1 MRYIGKHIALD
12 AVLTVLRKY
21 GTVIVLALMSIVQI
35 GFFIDA
41 SRDAQQMD
49 RQVAIPHNMVFLM
62 EDLDL
67 DELDDEDYEV
77 AICKQFSEDNVFAN
91 NCATIFQT
99 GKPVEAKCSL
109 TLLRGQVRR
118 CFPRSCIADSHNYTP
133 FVDNRKWRGFAPC
146 HFFC

>member
-1 MRYIGKHIALD
+1 M
-12 AVLTVLRKY
+12 LTVLRKY
-21 GTVIVLALMSIVQI
+21 GTVVILALTSIVQI

-67 DELDDEDYEV
+67 DELDDEDSEV
-77 AICKQFSEDNVFAN
+77 AIWKQFSEDNAFAN
-91 NCATIFQT
+91 NGATIFQT

-109 TLLRGQVRR
+109 ALLRGQVRR
-118 CFPRSCIADSHNYTP
+118 YSPGNSIADSHNLFHSLDTKSG
-133 FVDNRKWRGFAPC
+133 VDLLHAT
-146 HFFC
+146 FFTY

>member
-1 MRYIGKHIALD
+1 M
-12 AVLTVLRKY
+12 LTVLRKY
-21 GTVIVLALMSIVQI
+21 GTVVILALTSIVQI

-77 AICKQFSEDNVFAN
+77 AIWKQFSEDNAFAN
-91 NCATIFQT
+91 NGATIFQT

-109 TLLRGQVRR
+109 ALLRGQVRR
-118 CFPRSCIADSHNYTP
+118 YSPGNSIADSHNLIHSLDTKSG
-133 FVDNRKWRGFAPC
+133 VDLLHAT
-146 HFFC
+146 FFTD